1 MQRFMEINEFAFYV
15 KSNKQSVLHYTPTR
29 EKEELCCKDSI
40 TDGIY
45 IEIWGAS
52 DI

>member
-1 MQRFMEINEFAFYV
+1 MEINEFAFYV
-15 KSNKQSVLHYTPTR
+15 KSNKQSALHCTPTR